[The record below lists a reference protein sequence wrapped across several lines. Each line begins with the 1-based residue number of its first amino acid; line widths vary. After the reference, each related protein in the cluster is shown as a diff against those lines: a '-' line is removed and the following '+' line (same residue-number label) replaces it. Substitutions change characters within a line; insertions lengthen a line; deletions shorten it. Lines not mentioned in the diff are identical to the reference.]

1 VFTRNGKQV
10 KATKRVFMRVR
21 QEMGITNTAFHGL
34 RHTATTNLRRAGVD
48 ALTAM
53 KITGHKTM
61 AVFKRYDTIDEQD
74 LEAAQRRMDTY
85 MDTIGESIQPD
96 ELQVPAN

>member
-1 VFTRNGKQV
+1 VG
-10 KATKRVFMRVR
+10 
-21 QEMGITNTAFHGL
+21 
-34 RHTATTNLRRAGVD
+34 

-74 LEAAQRRMDTY
+74 LKAAQRRMDTY
-85 MDTIGESIQPD
+85 MDTMGETIPPQN
-96 ELQVPAN
+96 LQVPEK